1 MTDQS
6 FPITPPP
13 ELAQTIWREL
23 RNAHYQGS
31 SEPEPWDRA
40 VAKAYRAGA
49 DAELDACCEVL
60 RGELKVLRSEF
71 NYSFLVAPL
80 RKARRPKPP
89 NEAEQALEDLESLIV
104 DLANH
109 GMGFKTTN
117 IRRALE
123 RLKKMEQLND

>member
-1 MTDQS
+1 MEH
-6 FPITPPP
+6 PITPPP

-31 SEPEPWDRA
+31 SEPEPWNRA

-60 RGELKVLRSEF
+60 RGEFKVLRSEF
-71 NYSFLVAPL
+71 NYSHLVAPL
-80 RKARRPKPP
+80 RAARRPKPLSK
-89 NEAEQALEDLESLIV
+89 ADQALGVLAGLEKRCDLQCN
-104 DLANH
+104 LAD
-109 GMGFKTTN
+109 

-123 RLKKMEQLND
+123 RLKELEGQGND

>member
-1 MTDQS
+1 MTNQT

-49 DAELDACCEVL
+49 DAELDACCELLESWGVHGIG
-60 RGELKVLRSEF
+60 RFRAV
-71 NYSFLVAPL
+71 
-80 RKARRPKPP
+80 RRPKPP
-89 NEAEQALEDLESLIV
+89 SLKEQGLEGLKKVGDFTLGQLGGCSDFNEFKTHVDNIYKALQALP
-104 DLANH
+104 
-109 GMGFKTTN
+109 
-117 IRRALE
+117 
-123 RLKKMEQLND
+123 ND

>member
-1 MTDQS
+1 MTDKS

-80 RKARRPKPP
+80 RAARRPKPLS
-89 NEAEQALEDLESLIV
+89 EADQALNDLGQLLDIAKSNGV
-104 DLANH
+104 FNPPD
-109 GMGFKTTN
+109 T

-123 RLKKMEQLND
+123 RLKELESAND